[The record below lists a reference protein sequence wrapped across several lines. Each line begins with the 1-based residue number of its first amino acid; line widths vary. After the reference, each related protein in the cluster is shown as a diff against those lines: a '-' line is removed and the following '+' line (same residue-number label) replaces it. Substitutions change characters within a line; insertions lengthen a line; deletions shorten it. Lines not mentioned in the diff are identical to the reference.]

1 MQPLWIPD
9 NERINQA
16 NISRFLHMLRS
27 EIDPF
32 ITDYHSLHQF
42 SVNQPA
48 DFWQALWEFC
58 DVIGDCGTN
67 ILEPA
72 DRMQDARWFPQ
83 AKLNFAENLLRYRD
97 DRVAISFRSENG
109 SSSQYTYK
117 QLFQAVAAT
126 SAALKQRGVVSGDR
140 VAGYLPNL
148 AETVIAMLASTSLGA
163 IWSSTSPD
171 FGINGVLDRFGQI
184 KPKVLFTANAY
195 CYNGKVFDCLENA
208 RQIAAAIDSIE
219 QVVVIPYIEQDI
231 CLDGFDNALLWDDF
245 LDRSATDI
253 NFHRDKFDL
262 PLYIMYSS
270 GTTGVPKCI
279 THGSGGTL
287 LQHLKELVLHTDL
300 HRDDRIFYFT
310 TCGWMMWNWL
320 VSSLATGA
328 SVVLYDGSPFYPRPE
343 AMFDLIDDLG
353 ISIFGTSAKS
363 ISAWDKAGIKPR
375 QSHHLSTL
383 KTLLSTGS
391 SLAPE
396 SFEYVYREIKKDICL
411 SSISGGTDIISCFAL
426 GCPILP
432 VWRGELQCRGLGMQ
446 VEIRDDDGTV
456 VVDETGELTCS
467 APFPAMP
474 IGFWGDTDGSK
485 YQSAYFEKY
494 NNIWSQ
500 GDYARLTLHGGLVIY
515 GRSDTTLNP
524 GGVRIGTAEI
534 YNQLEKLDE
543 VQESLC
549 IGQQW
554 QDDIRLVLFVRLSDE
569 LQLDEQLSDKI
580 RKTIRSNTTAR
591 HVPEKIIQVAE
602 LPRTISGKLV
612 ELAVNNVVH
621 GRPVK
626 NIDALANPESLEL
639 FRDLAELRR

>member
-1 MQPLWIPD
+1 MQPLWTPD
-9 NERINQA
+9 NERIDQA

-27 EIDPF
+27 EIDPL
-32 ITDYHSLHQF
+32 ITDYHSLYQF

-48 DFWQALWEFC
+48 DFWQALWEFS
-58 DVIGDCGTN
+58 DIIGDCGSS
-67 ILEPA
+67 IFEPA
-72 DRMQDARWFPQ
+72 DKMQDARWFPE
-83 AKLNFAENLLRYRD
+83 AKLNFAENLLRHRD
-97 DRVAISFRSENG
+97 DRVAIRFRSENG
-109 SSSQYTYK
+109 SSSEYTYK
-117 QLFQAVAAT
+117 QLFLAVAAT
-126 SAALKQRGVVSGDR
+126 AAGLKQCGVVSGDR

-148 AETVIAMLASTSLGA
+148 AETVIAMLATTSLGA

-184 KPKVLFTANAY
+184 TPKVLFTANAY
-195 CYNGKVFDCLENA
+195 CYNGKVFDCLSKA
-208 RQIAAAIDSIE
+208 RQVAAEIDSIE

-231 CLDGFDNALLWDDF
+231 SRDGFDNVSLWEDF
-245 LDRSATDI
+245 LDHSVSEID
-253 NFHRDKFDL
+253 FQRDSFDL

-287 LQHLKELVLHTDL
+287 LQHLKELALHTDL
-300 HRDDRIFYFT
+300 HRDDSIFYFT

-328 SVVLYDGSPFYPRPE
+328 TVVLYDGSPFYPHPA
-343 AMFDLIDDLG
+343 AMFDLIDKLD

-375 QSHHLSTL
+375 QSHRLSAL
-383 KTLLSTGS
+383 KTILSTGS
-391 SLAPE
+391 PLAPE
-396 SFEYVYREIKKDICL
+396 SFDYVYREIKSDVCL

-446 VEIRDDDGTV
+446 VEIRDDKGAV
-456 VVDETGELTCS
+456 VIDKTGELTCS
-467 APFPAMP
+467 ASFPAMP
-474 IGFWGDTDGSK
+474 VGFWGDTDGSK
-485 YQSAYFEKY
+485 YQSAYFEQY
-494 NNIWSQ
+494 QNIWSQ
-500 GDYARLTLHGGLVIY
+500 GDYARLTLHGGLIIY

-543 VQESLC
+543 VLESLC

-569 LQLDEQLSDKI
+569 LQLDEQLRDKI
-580 RKTIRSNTTAR
+580 RKTIRSNTTPR
-591 HVPEKIIQVAE
+591 HVPEKIIQVAA

-621 GRPVK
+621 GHPVK